1 MNQNRNT
8 LLLSQSLLL
17 VFFYVTSINSSL
29 AAKAKAPLA
38 GAKSKPYYESP
49 KSHFVNLLAGLPTCS
64 LEQLTKSIAAKPHKA
79 MPYIQRGQALLAGGE
94 DAEDDFKKAL
104 SLEPKSALSHIAM
117 SRWYQ
122 SQQQWPQAFAEL
134 QTATHLS
141 SDEVANKALWESAF
155 LHREQKD
162 YSIANK
168 QYEELLKRT
177 KNNQER
183 ASVLFEKGE
192 TLCRDG
198 KYKLAL
204 ECCEQAL
211 KLNSNLIDAYAC
223 RGLALSQLGKIN
235 EGIADLSR
243 VIGLE
248 HSADPPPPHLLTAAY
263 TMRSNLYKV
272 QGKTDLAR
280 RDQSRSLSSQAE
292 LLNEMPFRSSKP

>member
-1 MNQNRNT
+1 MKGNKNI
-8 LLLSQSLLL
+8 LLFWQSLLL
-17 VFFYVTSINSSL
+17 GFFYLAAINCSL
-29 AAKAKAPLA
+29 AAKAKAPPA
-38 GAKSKPYYESP
+38 NTKSKPYYESP
-49 KSHFVNLLAGLPTCS
+49 KSHFVNLLAGLPPCS
-64 LEQLTKSIAAKPHKA
+64 LDQMNKAIAAKPHKA

-122 SQQQWPQAFAEL
+122 AQQQWPQAYAEL

-162 YSIANK
+162 YCIASK

-177 KNNQER
+177 KNEQER
-183 ASVLFEKGE
+183 ASLLFEKGE

-204 ECCEQAL
+204 EYCEQAL
-211 KLNSNLIDAYAC
+211 KLNANLIDAYSC

-235 EGIADLSR
+235 EAIADFSR
-243 VIGLE
+243 VIALE
-248 HSADPPPPHLLTAAY
+248 HSADPPPPHLLTAVY

-272 QGKTDLAR
+272 QGKADLAR
-280 RDQSRSLSSQAE
+280 RDQSRSRSSQAD
-292 LLNEMPFRSSKP
+292 LMNDMPFRSSKP